1 MDKPLNSKTIPESLV
16 ASVKSRFFAQYWGQN
31 ILSFIGSEV
40 DYKLYPYRLAK
51 NENWSNRTQCLEK
64 QFIVLKSLSNYT
76 KEDSIEVERIWR
88 ASDTRVEAYFKKSY
102 PNTVYD
108 DRELVGRSLIKYWLE
123 ECKLNFENRI
133 DPRTIQHITDYLRS
147 KGYAVPFME
156 YSVDDLISFGWVQLI

>member
-1 MDKPLNSKTIPESLV
+1 MKTQNQNSVNPDTQLRQM
-16 ASVKSRFFAQYWGQN
+16 AVKSRFFAQYWGQIVAKETKYPN
-31 ILSFIGSEV
+31 SPTINTTTVFLINGLSNYF
-40 DYKLYPYRLAK
+40 
-51 NENWSNRTQCLEK
+51 LE
-64 QFIVLKSLSNYT
+64 LKSLSNYT

-88 ASDTRVEAYFKKSY
+88 ASDTRVEAYFKNSY

-147 KGYAVPFME
+147 KRYAVPFLE
-156 YSVDDLISFGWVQLI
+156 YSVEDLVSFGWVQLL